1 MKSIKSLLLIITFLF
16 LLLNGTSS
24 AYDTDLYTASGAG
37 VEPNILIIFDN
48 SGSMDQQIPVIYYYN
63 DPENPYD
70 PVVVPLTNKNKVYY
84 QTWSGGWSVFKNSIG
99 QVPCLAAQTALTYNG
114 HYEGDTN
121 AACDGTNRTLRTG
134 NYRNYLA
141 TDGGE
146 TKPKLRIAKDVIKDF
161 LDTINGVKVGVMIF
175 NNSEGG
181 RLQDEEKTQ
190 IRSLTATVRTELK
203 TAIENIDADTWT
215 PLAET
220 LYEAGLY
227 FKGGRSYFNSGVNYI
242 SPIEFHCQRN
252 YVIIMTDG
260 ESTQDRNSVLKNGAT
275 VGGVVYPAIGDRDG
289 DNREPGM
296 ANDPDYPDY
305 GSDYLDDVAKY
316 LYDTDLRDLTGQQNI
331 ITYTIGFA
339 ISSPLLE
346 RTATHGHG
354 KYFYSQSAQQLANA
368 FQNIVGEI
376 LAKSTSFVAPIVPVS
391 RLERT
396 TAGDKI
402 YLAFFK
408 PISNQMWSGNIKK
421 YGVAQSD
428 NPSSGIYKGG
438 IVDRNGS
445 NAVDSNGQFY
455 STAIS
460 FWGSGAMDGN
470 EVEHGGV
477 GEVLMNRDFTSNPR
491 SIYTYF
497 KTNVSLKHS
506 FNAFS
511 TGNGSITPTV
521 LGLLESDT
529 EGKNDLINFVYGYDA
544 YDDNGNGDTAEK
556 RDWILGSF
564 LHSRP
569 LIIHYPNPT
578 NPDLTRSVIFAGSN
592 GGMVH
597 AFDDSDGRELWGF
610 IPPNLLN
617 KLKALHAD
625 VIATYVDGSP
635 RAYITYKV
643 DGSVDQA
650 ILIFGQRRGG
660 NRYYALDVTDPDSP
674 NFLWEIG
681 PTERVY
687 LTNTY
692 TTDFQRL
699 GQTWSSPIIGK
710 IAYGTGE
717 KWVVFIGGGY
727 DTNQDNDP
735 VIASDSV
742 GMAVYVVDVLN
753 GSLVKSFSIDDP
765 GYSDMTYSIPSDI
778 SKVDTDGNGKID
790 RLYVGDMGGR
800 IWRFNICDPTYP
812 DPLSPSHCDADPAN
826 WTGKII
832 FKSNP
837 GYDGTTRR
845 KIFYPPD
852 VTLEAGDYEML
863 FFGTGDRENPKEPN
877 PSTRA
882 VNRLYA
888 VKERNPETPLQES
901 DLVNVTNG
909 LAAGTEVENGWY
921 IILENTAEKSL
932 ATPVVF
938 YKTAYFT
945 TFTPSGDAIVGDPCY
960 VGEGTGRLYAVRYNT
975 GNAVFNFDL
984 TNDIIDET
992 GKRTA
997 VLAKSD
1003 RSLIM
1008 GTAIPSGVIITFV
1021 GGTAVAYAGVGG
1033 GVFSPELVSTNPL
1046 VPMTWRVVF

>member
-16 LLLNGTSS
+16 LLLNGTSF

-70 PVVVPLTNKNKVYY
+70 PVVVPLADKNKVYY

-470 EVEHGGV
+470 EVEQGGV
-477 GEVLMNRDFTSNPR
+477 GEVLWNRDFTSNPR

-635 RAYITYKV
+635 RAYITYNAN
-643 DGSVDQA
+643 GSVDQA

-753 GSLVKSFSIDDP
+753 GSLVKSFSIDDS

-909 LAAGTEVENGWY
+909 LAAGTQVQNGWY

-960 VGEGTGRLYAVRYNT
+960 VGEGTGRLYALKYNT
-975 GNAVFNFDL
+975 GNAAFNFDL
-984 TNDIIDET
+984 TNDVDGEV
-992 GKRTA
+992 KS
-997 VLAKSD
+997 KSD

-1033 GVFSPELVSTNPL
+1033 GVFSPELESTNPL
-1046 VPMTWRVVF
+1046 VPMTWRIVF